1 MSKRAALLGTFA
13 VLLAAVLLIA
23 CSGEQEADAPQPTPS
38 SAERAERTERSASAA
53 EPQAQESQS
62 QAEPVQEAAEQQA
75 EAVEEVAEEEQEEA
89 PEEEPS
95 DAVEA
100 QVESGQEATLSLLPP
115 NVLGDPAARVHIIH
129 FGDFQ

>member
-13 VLLAAVLLIA
+13 VLLAAVLLVA

-38 SAERAERTERSASAA
+38 SAERAERPVA
-53 EPQAQESQS
+53 EPQESQS
-62 QAEPVQEAAEQQA
+62 QSEPVQEAAEQQG
-75 EAVEEVAEEEQEEA
+75 EAVGEVAVQEQEEE
-89 PEEEPS
+89 PEESS

-100 QVESGQEATLSLLPP
+100 TVESEQAETLSLLPP

>member
-13 VLLAAVLLIA
+13 VLLTAVLLVA

-38 SAERAERTERSASAA
+38 SAERAERSVSAA
-53 EPQAQESQS
+53 EPQESQS
-62 QAEPVQEAAEQQA
+62 RAELVQEAAEQQG
-75 EAVEEVAEEEQEEA
+75 ETVGEVAVQEQEEES
-89 PEEEPS
+89 EESP

-100 QVESGQEATLSLLPP
+100 AVESEQAETLSLLPP

>member
-13 VLLAAVLLIA
+13 VLLTAVFLVA

-38 SAERAERTERSASAA
+38 SAERAERSVSAA
-53 EPQAQESQS
+53 ELQESQS
-62 QAEPVQEAAEQQA
+62 QAEPVQEAAEQQG
-75 EAVEEVAEEEQEEA
+75 EAVGEVAVQEQEEE
-89 PEEEPS
+89 PEESP

-100 QVESGQEATLSLLPP
+100 AVESEQAETLSLLPP